1 MSKDINEN
9 KSNQQIA
16 FPKFYIII
24 GSIAFAIVALLFLGH
39 FVCTLCELTCE
50 NCTIEI
56 CIAICAMAAVAICAI
71 VCFTVLSVCEIQ
83 ANKSNSIKELDD
95 QFLEKVYGIVC
106 SEKEKSPRTNIQK
119 TKNYNVTNN
128 TFKFS

>member
-9 KSNQQIA
+9 KSNQHKA
-16 FPKFYIII
+16 VFPKSFIII
-24 GSIAFAIVALLFLGH
+24 GSIAFAIVALLFVGH
-39 FVCTLCELTCE
+39 FVCTLCGLTHE

-56 CIAICAMAAVAICAI
+56 CIAICAMAAVTICAI

-106 SEKEKSPRTNIQK
+106 ADKTTPLNNQP
-119 TKNYNVTNN
+119 TKNITCFSLFNN
-128 TFKFS
+128 TKA